1 MSMRV
6 FSPLLY
12 LGGGIGIIQ
21 FLSFFATFTPEN
33 RWGRSI
39 QLGLRGTGEM
49 RKEKRWKELSWKS
62 ERERGEGVVKM
73 DGRKGS

>member
-1 MSMRV
+1 
-6 FSPLLY
+6 
-12 LGGGIGIIQ
+12 
-21 FLSFFATFTPEN
+21 
-33 RWGRSI
+33 
-39 QLGLRGTGEM
+39 M